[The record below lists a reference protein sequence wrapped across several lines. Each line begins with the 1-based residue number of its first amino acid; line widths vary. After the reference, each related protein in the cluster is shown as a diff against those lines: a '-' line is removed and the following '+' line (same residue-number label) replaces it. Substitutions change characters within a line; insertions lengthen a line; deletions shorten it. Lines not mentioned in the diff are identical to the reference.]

1 MYLKQLSLINFKNY
15 TEASVLF
22 HPKLNC
28 FTGANGMGKTNLL
41 DAIYYLSFCKSC
53 FNTVDSQSIS
63 FEQDFFMIQGL
74 FDTGQEI
81 DEIYCGV
88 KRAQKK
94 VLKRNKKEYEKL
106 SDHIG
111 LFPLVMIS
119 PADTSLITGGS
130 NERRRFVD
138 GIISQ
143 FDKLYLENLVQYNHI
158 LQQRNALL
166 KQFYITRSF
175 DSISLE
181 VWDEQLVKYGSY
193 IHDARENFLKEFIP
207 VFESYYKLI
216 SSTTEQVQL
225 QYISTIQQ
233 DYKTA
238 LQAAIKKDCALEHT
252 SVGIH
257 RDDLDFL
264 LNGNQIKKFAS
275 QGQQKTY
282 LLALKLAQY
291 EFIATKKDVKP
302 LLLLDDVH
310 DKLDAQRLRKLI
322 ELVASPKF
330 GQIFITD
337 THTERMQNLFDRNNT
352 ERKLFKVE
360 NAEIS
365 EVD

>member
-15 TEASVLF
+15 AEASVLF

-53 FNTVDSQSIS
+53 FNTVDSQGIS
-63 FEQDFFMIQGL
+63 FGHDFFMIQGL
-74 FDTGQEI
+74 FNNSMEI

-94 VLKRNKKEYEKL
+94 VFKRNKQEYEKL

-119 PADTSLITGGS
+119 PADTNLIIGGS
-130 NERRRFVD
+130 NERRRFID

-166 KQFYITRSF
+166 KQFYVTRSF

-181 VWDEQLVKYGSY
+181 VWDEQLVKHGSY

-207 VFESYYKLI
+207 VFENYYKLI
-216 SSTTEQVQL
+216 SENNEQVHL
-225 QYISTIQQ
+225 HYVSTIQQ

-238 LQAAIKKDCALEHT
+238 LENAIKKDCALEHT

-264 LNGNQIKKFAS
+264 LNDNQIKKYAS

-291 EFIATKKDVKP
+291 EFIKNKKGVKP
-302 LLLLDDVH
+302 LLLLDDIH
-310 DKLDAQRLRKLI
+310 DKLDAQRFKKLI
-322 ELVASPKF
+322 DLVSSAGF

-337 THTERMQNLFDRNNT
+337 THTERMQNLFGRNNT
-352 ERKLFKVE
+352 DRKIFNVE
-360 NAEIS
+360 NAEIK
-365 EVD
+365 EID

>member
-22 HPKLNC
+22 HSKLNC
-28 FTGANGMGKTNLL
+28 FTGVNGMGKTNLL

-53 FNTVDSQSIS
+53 FNTVDSQNIS
-63 FEQDFFMIQGL
+63 FDQDFFMIQGL
-74 FDTGQEI
+74 FDTGI
-81 DEIYCGV
+81 KTDEIYCGV

-119 PADTSLITGGS
+119 PADTNLITGGS
-130 NERRRFVD
+130 NERRRFID

-175 DSISLE
+175 DSVSLE

-216 SSTTEQVQL
+216 SSTTEQVHL
-225 QYISTIQQ
+225 NYVSTINQ

-264 LNGNQIKKFAS
+264 LNDNQIKKFAS

-291 EFIATKKDVKP
+291 EFIKNKKGVKP
-302 LLLLDDVH
+302 LLLLDDIH
-310 DKLDAQRLRKLI
+310 DKLDAQRFKKLI
-322 ELVASPKF
+322 EVVSSDEF

-337 THTERMQNLFDRNNT
+337 THIERIQDLFGNNNT
-352 ERKLFKVE
+352 DRKIFKVE
-360 NAEIS
+360 NAKIS
-365 EVD
+365 EID

>member
-22 HPKLNC
+22 NPKLNC

-74 FDTGQEI
+74 FDNGQET
-81 DEIYCGV
+81 DEVYCGV

-94 VLKRNKKEYEKL
+94 VFKRNKKEYEKL

-119 PADTSLITGGS
+119 PADTILITGGS
-130 NERRRFVD
+130 DHRRRFID

-143 FDKLYLENLVQYNHI
+143 FDKLYLEHLVQYNHI

-193 IHDARENFLKEFIP
+193 IHHARENFLKEFIP
-207 VFESYYKLI
+207 VFENYYKLI
-216 SSTTEQVQL
+216 SSTNEQVSL
-225 QYISTIQQ
+225 HYISTIQQ
-233 DYKTA
+233 DYKTT

-257 RDDLDFL
+257 RDDLNFL
-264 LNGNQIKKFAS
+264 LNDNQIKKFAS

-291 EFIATKKDVKP
+291 EFIKNKKGVKP
-302 LLLLDDVH
+302 ILLLDDIH
-310 DKLDAQRLRKLI
+310 DKLDARRLEKLI
-322 ELVASPKF
+322 ELVASPEF

-337 THTERMQNLFDRNNT
+337 THPDRMKNLFYKSSNS
-352 ERKLFKVE
+352 RKIFSVE
-360 NAEIS
+360 NAQIK